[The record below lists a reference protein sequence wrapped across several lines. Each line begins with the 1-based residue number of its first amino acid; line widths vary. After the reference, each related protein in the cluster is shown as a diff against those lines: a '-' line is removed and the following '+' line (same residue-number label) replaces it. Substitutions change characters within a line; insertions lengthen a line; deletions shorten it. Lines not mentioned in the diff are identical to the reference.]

1 MLKLSGFEK
10 QFQNLFRARFFL
22 SPPSC
27 SRIVLFMAPPCPH
40 LLLLLS
46 LALAMPVATSL
57 GRADRSAHTTA
68 SVLSS
73 SSASTHRAL
82 ETAALI
88 PSSDAEKPTLPKQE
102 ALGKAGSEEGATAPP
117 KAGADGCSPPE
128 AKADGTLGA
137 CPARC
142 PHARAKTPAV
152 QAGCGDLG
160 TGYESLQKQTIFKAA
175 CNYHN
180 SCYALCRPGMNRK
193 TCDEQFGA
201 LLEKLCNLYHAPGD
215 AGHKA
220 CATVA
225 MQLYEVAR
233 QASGQKS
240 FALGVANFCQC
251 SKAEPTDAVEKWNA
265 NLQKDMAMKPDLYE
279 PIKELIAKFTKAVE
293 STPLPKPEGKV
304 AEGKVAVGKESD
316 KAAKPEGKV
325 AEGKESDKAAK
336 PEGKLMLR

>member
-1 MLKLSGFEK
+1 
-10 QFQNLFRARFFL
+10 
-22 SPPSC
+22 
-27 SRIVLFMAPPCPH
+27 
-40 LLLLLS
+40 
-46 LALAMPVATSL
+46 MPVATSL

-82 ETAALI
+82 ETAAL
-88 PSSDAEKPTLPKQE
+88 PASDAEKPTLPKQE

-293 STPLPKPEGKV
+293 STPLPKPEVKV
-304 AEGKVAVGKESD
+304 VAAAVEPEGKVAGGKV
-316 KAAKPEGKV
+316 AEGKV